1 MNQIK
6 IFAAYEG
13 ENVDFLFIIT

>member
-6 IFAAYEG
+6 IFAAVYP
-13 ENVDFLFIIT
+13 VHSFI